1 MQASGT
7 CMHTRL
13 PAGAPAC
20 GCSQWEA
27 RRHERRRLA
36 AELHDGVAQQLVV
49 TRLALQGLLAEAAAS
64 APAPASQ
71 RRLHQG
77 VQRSVQRLEEALQ
90 ALHRLSVDL
99 HGPPPLALHA
109 TPARLTPR
117 ERTLLQWLA
126 QGAGNRRIAEA
137 LGLSVR
143 TVEAHRLHLR
153 RKLHLGSPGELVK
166 FAVEHVLPADEAPA
180 QPPEQAGKHPLPLVQ
195 GAARLHR

>member
-1 MQASGT
+1 MQASSP
-7 CMHTRL
+7 CMHIRV
-13 PAGAPAC
+13 PEAAASC
-20 GCSQWEA
+20 GCSQAEA

-49 TRLALQGLLAEAAAS
+49 TRLALQGLLADPAATG
-64 APAPASQ
+64 AP
-71 RRLHQG
+71 RRLHLG

-90 ALHRLSVDL
+90 ALRRLAVDL
-99 HGPPPLALHA
+99 HGPPPMALHA
-109 TPARLTPR
+109 APARLTPR
-117 ERTLLQWLA
+117 ERTLLHWLA

-166 FAVEHVLPADEAPA
+166 YAVEHVLPADETAQAP
-180 QPPEQAGKHPLPLVQ
+180 ELAGKHPPTPGQ
-195 GAARLHR
+195 AEARLHR